1 MMFPVSTPISR
12 FPILYLFGGCYNDF
26 NQTLYPLPRV
36 PLKKPSRMAGWGA
49 MVLGVRKAWDPR
61 GVPTGTQHWEH
72 RSKFILIY
80 MVVLYIVFWSSVFF
94 YIIVWKFIGLHIY
107 IYIYI
112 YIYMERIGTPLEWG
126 FHTRRRSNMWVHWPF
141 DPSPCALETGFDHI
155 QAPWSISQHLPEK
168 QKNINPS
175 HLGFLYGVHIS
186 HDGSMVLVY

>member
-1 MMFPVSTPISR
+1 MFPVSTPISR

-49 MVLGVRKAWDPR
+49 MVLGVRNAWDPR

-112 YIYMERIGTPLEWG
+112 YIYGTYWNPLRMG
-126 FHTRRRSNMWVHWPF
+126 FPH
-141 DPSPCALETGFDHI
+141 
-155 QAPWSISQHLPEK
+155 
-168 QKNINPS
+168 QKT
-175 HLGFLYGVHIS
+175 FKYV
-186 HDGSMVLVY
+186 GSLAF

>member
-1 MMFPVSTPISR
+1 MISIKLCIPCPVCPQEALANGRLGCHGARRSQCLGPK
-12 FPILYLFGGCYNDF
+12 GGTHRDT
-26 NQTLYPLPRV
+26 TL
-36 PLKKPSRMAGWGA
+36 
-49 MVLGVRKAWDPR
+49 
-61 GVPTGTQHWEH
+61 GTQVKIHSHLYGGFIH
-72 RSKFILIY
+72 RFLVISLL
-80 MVVLYIVFWSSVFF
+80 LYYSMEIHWSS
-94 YIIVWKFIGLHIY
+94 
-107 IYIYI
+107 